1 MNAFTD
7 HSRQQHFHSFES
19 ASRDELIHRYA
30 ELRRGEL
37 RCVYFQ
43 GAHLF
48 VTKRAPNCAAANQ
61 RYKFSA
67 KAAVRPLPFSLTR
80 SSFCRFCGR
89 IGELCVPVGAST
101 LYNAS

>member
-37 RCVYFQ
+37 RCVHFSRC
-43 GAHLF
+43 APFRH
-48 VTKRAPNCAAANQ
+48 KARAEL
-61 RYKFSA
+61 R
-67 KAAVRPLPFSLTR
+67 
-80 SSFCRFCGR
+80 GR
-89 IGELCVPVGAST
+89 ESKVQI
-101 LYNAS
+101 